1 MPIKW
6 SRDQHLCLHLNRRHA
21 VQPQSIHF
29 LKYFFH
35 FNKSDLILSWPFHW
49 LSNELPLRDLW
60 RTFKVTLNIYKE
72 LFVTVQMCQL
82 VLISNFNVLTW
93 WIMQQW
99 FLSVCTLRSMY
110 TYFPVIIFTKK
121 NHRSNTIGLIQHCV
135 SSRLFQFIV
144 RFCPMYQYVLTCNSN
159 CVEDKL
165 CAQFFNLFNSF
176 LTFVVWQKI
185 FFFMAI
191 FETIPPWKVS
201 KAWRRGLA
209 LL

>member
-1 MPIKW
+1 
-6 SRDQHLCLHLNRRHA
+6 
-21 VQPQSIHF
+21 
-29 LKYFFH
+29 
-35 FNKSDLILSWPFHW
+35 
-49 LSNELPLRDLW
+49 
-60 RTFKVTLNIYKE
+60 
-72 LFVTVQMCQL
+72 MCQL

-165 CAQFFNLFNSF
+165 CTQFFQPFQFIFDICGLTENLFLYDRSAF
-176 LTFVVWQKI
+176 LLQFLK
-185 FFFMAI
+185 
-191 FETIPPWKVS
+191 TIPPWKVS
-201 KAWRRGLA
+201 WRW
-209 LL
+209 